1 MASGVALP
9 QKEVVEGEPAVKEVA
24 HDNEGHDHE

>member
-9 QKEVVEGEPAVKEVA
+9 QKEVVEGEPAAKEVA